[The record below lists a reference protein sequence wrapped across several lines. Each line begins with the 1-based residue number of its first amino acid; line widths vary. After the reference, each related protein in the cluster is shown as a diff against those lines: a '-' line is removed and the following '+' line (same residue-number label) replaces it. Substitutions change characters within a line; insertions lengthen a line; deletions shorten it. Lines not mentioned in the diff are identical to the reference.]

1 MERIMRLDKF
11 LKNSRLIKRRTLAK
25 EACEKGL
32 VEINDKL
39 AKPSDA
45 VNIEDS
51 ISLQLGE
58 RKIRVKVKDISD
70 VNSKKDAETL
80 YDRID

>member
-1 MERIMRLDKF
+1 MRLDKF
-11 LKNSRLIKRRTLAK
+11 LQNSRLIKRRTLAK
-25 EACEKGL
+25 EACEKSL
-32 VEINDKL
+32 VEINNKL
-39 AKPSDA
+39 AKPSDS
-45 VNIEDS
+45 VNIDDI

>member
-1 MERIMRLDKF
+1 MRLDKF

-32 VEINDKL
+32 VKINDKL
-39 AKPSDA
+39 AKPSDS
-45 VNIEDS
+45 VNIDDI

>member
-1 MERIMRLDKF
+1 MRLDKF

-25 EACEKGL
+25 EACEKSL
-32 VEINDKL
+32 VEINDEL
-39 AKPSDA
+39 AKPSDS
-45 VNIEDS
+45 VNIDDI

>member
-25 EACEKGL
+25 EACEKSL
-32 VEINDKL
+32 VEINNKL
-39 AKPSDA
+39 AKPSDS
-45 VNIEDS
+45 VNIDDI

>member
-1 MERIMRLDKF
+1 MRLDKF

-25 EACEKGL
+25 EACEKSL
-32 VEINDKL
+32 VEINNKL
-39 AKPSDA
+39 AKPSDS
-45 VNIEDS
+45 VNIDDI

-58 RKIRVKVKDISD
+58 RKIRVKVKDISE

>member
-1 MERIMRLDKF
+1 MRLDKF

-32 VEINDKL
+32 VEINDKD
-39 AKPSDA
+39 AKPSDSG
-45 VNIEDS
+45 NIDDI

-58 RKIRVKVKDISD
+58 IKIRVKVKDISD

>member
-1 MERIMRLDKF
+1 MRLDKF

-39 AKPSDA
+39 AKPSYS
-45 VNIEDS
+45 VNIDDI

-80 YDRID
+80 YERID

>member
-1 MERIMRLDKF
+1 MRLDKF

-25 EACEKGL
+25 EACEKSL

-39 AKPSDA
+39 AKPSDS
-45 VNIEDS
+45 VNIDDI

>member
-1 MERIMRLDKF
+1 MRLDKF

-25 EACEKGL
+25 EACEKSL
-32 VEINDKL
+32 VEINNKL
-39 AKPSDA
+39 AKPSDS
-45 VNIEDS
+45 VNIDDI

>member
-1 MERIMRLDKF
+1 MRLDKF

-25 EACEKGL
+25 EACEKSL
-32 VEINDKL
+32 VEINNKL
-39 AKPSDA
+39 AKPSDS
-45 VNIEDS
+45 VNIDDI

-70 VNSKKDAETL
+70 VNSKKDAETR